1 MLAGLTLFLLNNS
14 NLDEI
19 TGSEKV
25 RIEEINIPCSVIFS
39 FFKYHSEPNV
49 FLFISLFGKAKK

>member
-19 TGSEKV
+19 PGLEKV
-25 RIEEINIPCSVIFS
+25 RIEEINIPCSVTRRHWRGGTPRPWRKI
-39 FFKYHSEPNV
+39 
-49 FLFISLFGKAKK
+49 